1 MDINF
6 TLHAKEQIE
15 ERKILKIWI
24 EEGLKWSDLTI
35 RLEGGKYAVRKRLNG
50 RSIEIIFI
58 RERDIK
64 ILTVYWI

>member
-1 MDINF
+1 MNIIYPK
-6 TLHAKEQIE
+6 HAEKQIE
-15 ERKILKIWI
+15 IRKILKIWI

-64 ILTVYWI
+64 ILTVY